1 MWGNMIIKSISG
13 RKIYQSE
20 QRTVRSALEEGV
32 GKGIDFSFADLR
44 QAKLFRASLD
54 GIVAT
59 GATFWGADLEG
70 ADMGLADLRKTDMR
84 CVNLKDT
91 CLAESDLS
99 FSDMRGAYFSGTIV
113 EGAVLDRIRVSCPSV
128 WELDLARAYSI
139 RNAVFT
145 HKGEEDVVLDPARW
159 VLQGPESKIMLNSN
173 DCFWRGRLYRYGDL
187 PAPLRKNL
195 RKLKKNIEGLL
206 GRDDSH
212 NATIPI
218 PKRVNSAKQI

>member
-13 RKIYQSE
+13 KKIYQSE
-20 QRTVRSALEEGV
+20 QRTVRAALEEGV
-32 GKGIDFSFADLR
+32 EKGIDFSFANLR
-44 QAKLFRASLD
+44 QAKPFRASLD

-84 CVNLKDT
+84 CANLKDT

-99 FSDMRGAYFSGTIV
+99 SSDVRGAYFSGTIV

-128 WELDLARAYSI
+128 WELDLAGASSI

-145 HKGEEDVVLDPARW
+145 HKGEEDVGLDPSRW
-159 VLQGPESKIMLNSN
+159 VLQGPESKIVVNGN
-173 DCFWRGRLYRYGDL
+173 DCFWRGRLHRHGDL
-187 PAPLRKNL
+187 PAALRKNL
-195 RKLKKNIEGLL
+195 HKLKENIECLL